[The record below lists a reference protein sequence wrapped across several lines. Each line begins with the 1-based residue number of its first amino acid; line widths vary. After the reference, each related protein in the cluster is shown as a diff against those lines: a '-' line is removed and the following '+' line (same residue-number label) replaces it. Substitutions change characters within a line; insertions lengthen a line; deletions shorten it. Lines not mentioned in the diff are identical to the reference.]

1 MSSQPE
7 QKNTQ
12 FTGWNRLLQSRFL
25 QTLQDKLDDGT
36 FGEFLSD
43 WKWIFRYSR
52 KYKGFILLYIL
63 LGVLSSTLSLGSSVA
78 SKYMIDIIVGRQL
91 SLLWLLAIIMVVS
104 TVASVAFSSLVSRLS
119 AKISIYVYN
128 DIQADIFARVMD
140 ADWQAL
146 SEFESGDL
154 LNRFN
159 SDISTVAN
167 NAVNWLPDLIIGIYS
182 FAATFAVI
190 CYYDVAMALIALA
203 SAPFLLLASRYLLRK
218 MREHKKQVLATNS
231 GMMSFES
238 EVFYNMDTIKS
249 FGAGKQYT
257 KRLKG
262 WQEQYREHNLAYNLF
277 SIKTNAAMSSLSSLV
292 TFAAFGYCL
301 FRLWTDAI
309 SYGTMTLFLQQRAK
323 LSSTFNSLVAI
334 FPAMLSGSVSAHRI
348 REITELP
355 REQHD
360 PSAARKLHP
369 HTGDGLTVEFS
380 GVSFGYRA
388 EDGVLNGGDFAARPG
403 EIVAIIGPSGEG
415 KTTMLRMMLGLIHPA
430 EGEVTLSAQNGA
442 RVAMNADLRHLFS
455 YVPQGNTLLSGTIAD
470 NLRLGNSEATD
481 QELEEALKIACA
493 WNFVSRLPEGIHT
506 KLGGRGKGVS
516 EGQAQRLAIARAL
529 LRDGPILLL
538 DEATSALDVE
548 TERQVLKNIVA
559 GRPDKTCIITTHRP
573 SVLNLCHRIYRVK
586 DHHITQ
592 LEEDWPGLTEE
603 GDEE

>member
-1 MSSQPE
+1 MSGQPTKE
-7 QKNTQ
+7 NHE
-12 FTGWNRLLQSRFL
+12 FTGLNRLLKSRFL
-25 QTLQDKLDDGT
+25 QILRSKLDDGT
-36 FGEFLSD
+36 FGEFLDD

-52 KYKGFILLYIL
+52 KYKWFILVYVL
-63 LGVLSSTLSLGSSVA
+63 LGILSTTLSLGSSVA

-91 SLLWLLAIIMVVS
+91 DRLWLLAIIMVVTAVVS
-104 TVASVAFSSLVSRLS
+104 LLFSSLVSRLS

-128 DIQADIFARVMD
+128 DIQADIFSRVMD

-146 SEFESGDL
+146 SEFENGDL

-159 SDISTVAN
+159 SDISTVAS
-167 NAVNWLPDLIIGIYS
+167 NAVNWLPDLIIGVYT

-190 CYYDVAMALIALA
+190 CYYDVAMAFIALA

-218 MREHKKQVLATNS
+218 MREHKKQVLETNS

-238 EVFYNMDTIKS
+238 EVFYNLDTIKS
-249 FGAGKQYT
+249 FGAGKHYA
-257 KRLKG
+257 KRLDQ
-262 WQEQYREHNLAYNLF
+262 WQEQYKEHNLSYNLF

-309 SYGTMTLFLQQRAK
+309 SYGTMTLFLQQRSK
-323 LSSTFNSLVAI
+323 LSTTLNSLVAI

-360 PSAARKLHP
+360 PAAARTLR
-369 HTGDGLTVEFS
+369 TQSGDGLTVEFS
-380 GVSFGYRA
+380 GVSFAYR
-388 EDGVLNGGDFAARPG
+388 ESEGVLSGSDFTAKPG

-430 EGEVTLSAQNGA
+430 DGA
-442 RVAMNADLRHLFS
+442 VSLLTQKGDKVAMNADLRHLFS

-470 NLRLGNSEATD
+470 NLRLGKPEATD
-481 QELEEALKIACA
+481 AELEEALKIACA
-493 WNFVSRLPEGIHT
+493 WNFVSRLPDGIHT

-516 EGQAQRLAIARAL
+516 EGQAQRLAIARAI

-538 DEATSALDVE
+538 DEATSALDME
-548 TERQVLKNIVA
+548 TERRVLKNIVA
-559 GRPDKTCIITTHRP
+559 RRPNKTCVVTTHRH
-573 SVLNLCHRIYRVK
+573 SVLNLCQRIYRVK
-586 DHHITQ
+586 DHQIT
-592 LEEDWPGLTEE
+592 LLDEDWPEVCKE
-603 GDEE
+603 DEDA